1 MKGAAMTAAGHVR
14 FGAFELDL
22 GCGALYR
29 GSELVRL
36 EPQPLKVLLML
47 ADRAGELVSR
57 REIQK
62 QVWQEHTF
70 VDFEQGLNYCVRQ
83 IREALGDS
91 AGSPRFIETV
101 PRRGY
106 RFVAPLEA
114 RHGGRILLAVL
125 PFENVGAD
133 PEKEYF
139 SDGLTEEMIA
149 QLGRL
154 NPHELGVIAR
164 TSAMRYKRTTKG
176 IDAIGGE
183 LGVAYVLEG
192 SVRQIGSR
200 VRVTAQLVQVTDQT
214 PVWSDTLERSVGD
227 ILALQSEIAQAI
239 ATQVGIEL
247 TPRGQQRLA
256 DSRAIH
262 SEAYDAYLKG
272 RYFWKRRSR
281 EALQK
286 SAEYFTRAIV
296 IDSAYAPAYSGLA
309 DVHLTQLDY
318 NYLRPRDAFALADQA
333 LHNALRLD
341 DTLAEPHTSLGHLRL
356 HQFAWIA
363 AERAFTRAIDLNKG
377 YDAAYYFRANLLAA
391 FGRFDE
397 AIAEATRT
405 IELDPMTAN
414 TRQNRVFILYLAR
427 RYDEAVH
434 EAMETLEME
443 PAHTSLHYYLGL
455 AYERLDSF
463 GLALEAFARV
473 GPKSPEPGAR
483 VLAAVGQTRARAGQ
497 HGAARDAVRTLE
509 ALSAN
514 QYVSSYEMALL
525 HAALGETDRAFELL
539 SKAYD
544 EFASGLPFVAVDPRW
559 DEVRSDERFGALV
572 ERLGLPGRASA

>member
-1 MKGAAMTAAGHVR
+1 MTVAGHLR

-22 GCGALYR
+22 GGGALYR
-29 GSELVRL
+29 GRALVRL

-47 ADRAGELVSR
+47 ADRAGQLVSR
-57 REIQK
+57 QEIQK
-62 QVWQEHTF
+62 EVWQADTF
-70 VDFEQGLNYCVRQ
+70 VDFDQGLNYCVRQ

-91 AGSPRFIETV
+91 AGSPQFIETV

-114 RHGGRILLAVL
+114 RRGGRVLLAVL
-125 PFENVGAD
+125 PFENVGGDA
-133 PEKEYF
+133 EKEYF

-149 QLGRL
+149 RVGRL
-154 NPHELGVIAR
+154 NPHRLGVIAR
-164 TSAMRYKRTTKG
+164 TSAMCYKRTTKG
-176 IDAIGGE
+176 IDAIGRE

-214 PVWSDTLERSVGD
+214 PVWTDTFERSVGD

-239 ATQVGIEL
+239 ATRVGIEL
-247 TPRGQQRLA
+247 TPRAQHRPA

-262 SEAYDAYLKG
+262 SDAYDAYLKG

-281 EALQK
+281 AALQK

-296 IDSAYAPAYSGLA
+296 IDPSYAPAYSGLA

-318 NYLRPRDAFALADQA
+318 NYLRPRDAFALAEQA

-356 HQFAWIA
+356 HQFNWDDAD
-363 AERAFTRAIDLNKG
+363 RAFGRSLDLNQG
-377 YDAAYYFRANLLAA
+377 YDAAHYFRANLLAA

-414 TRQNRVFILYLAR
+414 TRQNRAFILYLAR
-427 RYDEAVH
+427 RYDEAVR
-434 EAMETLEME
+434 EAVETLEMD
-443 PAHTSLHYYLGL
+443 PAHTSLLYYLGL
-455 AYERLDSF
+455 AHVERNAF
-463 GLALEAFARV
+463 GEAFEAFARI
-473 GPKSPEPGAR
+473 GPRSQAPRGR
-483 VLAAVGQTRARAGQ
+483 VLAAIAYARARAGDR
-497 HGAARDAVRTLE
+497 AAALEDLTSLE
-509 ALSAN
+509 ASSQT
-514 QYVSSYEMALL
+514 QYVSSYETALVYMAL
-525 HAALGETDRAFELL
+525 GQTDRAFELL
-539 SKAYD
+539 ATAHD
-544 EFASGLPFVAVDPRW
+544 EFASALPFVSVDPRC
-559 DEVRSDERFGALV
+559 DDVRDDERFRGLIR
-572 ERLGLPGRASA
+572 RLGLSC